1 MKVRKLEGEHSMKNI
16 EDNNFFKKILPE
28 QHKNKAL
35 FGEYLFAPI
44 HFFHVTYSK
53 INKLW
58 YIKEVDG
65 PTHSVH
71 LSKER
76 ALQDAKDLASYEEN
90 GQVVLHHE
98 DGLLEIIER
107 NRWN

>member
-1 MKVRKLEGEHSMKNI
+1 MKNLQ
-16 EDNNFFKKILPE
+16 DNNFFTRILSNRQNTNTLYKKS
-28 QHKNKAL
+28 
-35 FGEYLFAPI
+35 LFAPV

-58 YIKEVDG
+58 YVKEIDG

-76 ALQDAKDLASYEEN
+76 ALQEANNLATYDEN
-90 GQVVLHHE
+90 GQVVLQHE
-98 DGLLEIIER
+98 NGILEIIDKFR
-107 NRWN
+107 QY

>member
-1 MKVRKLEGEHSMKNI
+1 MKDSQ
-16 EDNNFFKKILPE
+16 DNNFFKRILPD
-28 QHKNKAL
+28 QSRKNTLYGKS
-35 FGEYLFAPI
+35 LFAPV

-53 INKLW
+53 INELW

-76 ALQDAKDLASYEEN
+76 ALREANDLAGYDEN

-98 DGLLEIIER
+98 NGILEIIDKLR
-107 NRWN
+107 RY

>member
-1 MKVRKLEGEHSMKNI
+1 MRNL
-16 EDNNFFKKILPE
+16 EDNPFLKRILSNRQSTNTLYE
-28 QHKNKAL
+28 KS
-35 FGEYLFAPI
+35 LFAPV

-58 YIKEVDG
+58 YVKEVAG

-76 ALQDAKDLASYEEN
+76 ALREANDLANYEEN

-98 DGLLEIIER
+98 NGILEIIDKLHR
-107 NRWN
+107 Y